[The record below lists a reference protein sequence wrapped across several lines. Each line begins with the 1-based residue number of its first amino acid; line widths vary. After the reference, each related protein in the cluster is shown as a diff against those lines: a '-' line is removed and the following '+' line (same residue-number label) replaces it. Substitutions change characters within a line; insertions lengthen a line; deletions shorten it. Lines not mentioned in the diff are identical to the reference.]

1 MQLDSVGPLLA
12 VPEVVLCLDKEM
24 GQDEREREMSDN
36 PSLQRAVSPHLKP
49 ETPGQVSVLRAEGLQ
64 VQGLGPHP
72 PSLLLCAP
80 SAGVEAASGL
90 EQRDGFHA
98 PTP

>member
-1 MQLDSVGPLLA
+1 M
-12 VPEVVLCLDKEM
+12 
-24 GQDEREREMSDN
+24 REREMSDN

-49 ETPGQVSVLRAEGLQ
+49 ETPGQVSVLRAGQMQPKGLQ

-80 SAGVEAASGL
+80 SAGVEAAGGL

-98 PTP
+98 PAP